1 MKRISSIVT
10 LALVLALC
18 LAVSGCYFTRDYIG

>member
-1 MKRISSIVT
+1 MPFRLTAKERRALTV

-18 LAVSGCYFTRDYIG
+18 LIGVILL

>member
-1 MKRISSIVT
+1 MPFRLTSKERRALSV

-18 LAVSGCYFTRDYIG
+18 LIGVILF